1 MLNLQSKPNSMRVRT
16 YLLSAICLVILANII
31 PQNATAQ
38 NLKEFEEKVTEFTL
52 DNGLHFIIIERHDAP
67 VVSFYTQVNVGGI
80 DEPVGNT
87 GIAHIF
93 EHLAF
98 KGDHYVGTTD
108 WEAEKKVIDKMDEVY
123 KAWLYESYAPKPDTT
138 FMAEKWDEFQK
149 LQEEAK
155 TYVVNNEFS
164 EIVAGNG
171 GTGMNASTRWDFTD
185 YFYSLPSNKVE
196 LWFSLEAGR
205 FMQPTY
211 REFYVEKEVVREE
224 RRMRTDSNPI
234 GRLLEEFMA
243 TAYAAHPY
251 GRPIVGWSS
260 DITASTIEDAHN
272 FYEKYY
278 VPSNIT
284 FGIAGDVD
292 PKEMKKF
299 AEAYF
304 GNMKGKGE
312 IAPPVTTIEPEQ
324 RGERRVVLEGNSQPV
339 IIMGYHTVSG
349 THPDYEPLVLLGRVL
364 SSGRTSILYKK
375 LVEEE
380 QSVLQLENA
389 EGIPGTR
396 YPGLFLSLFIPN
408 AGTDL
413 DSLEQSIYAEFD
425 AVKEGT
431 ITHEQLERVRTNLR
445 ASIIRSLGNNSGLAT
460 YFVNTHVQQGSWK
473 DVFNQLD
480 RYDAVTLEDLQRV
493 ASTYLIKK
501 NRTVGLTIKT
511 DS

>member
-1 MLNLQSKPNSMRVRT
+1 MRVRFKLYT
-16 YLLSAICLVILANII
+16 VLCLLFLINLSSRPLS
-31 PQNATAQ
+31 AQ
-38 NLKEFEEKVTEFTL
+38 NLEEFKEKVTEFTL

-67 VVSFYTQVNVGGI
+67 VASFYTQINVGGI

-108 WEAEKKVIDKMDEVY
+108 WEAEKKVIDQMDEVY
-123 KAWLYESYAPKPDTT
+123 KAWLYESYKPSPDTVL
-138 FMAEKWDEFQK
+138 MDEKWVEFQQ

-164 EIVAGNG
+164 QIVQRNG

-185 YFYSLPSNKVE
+185 YFYSLPSNKAE

-205 FMQPTY
+205 FLQPTY

-224 RRMRTDSNPI
+224 RRMRTDSNPF
-234 GRLLEEFMA
+234 GRLVEEFLA

-251 GRPIVGWSS
+251 GRPIVGWNS
-260 DITASTIEDAHN
+260 DITASTIEDAHD
-272 FYEKYY
+272 FYETYY

-292 PKEMKKF
+292 PKRMKRL
-299 AEAYF
+299 AEEYF
-304 GNMKGKGE
+304 GSMPGKGKV
-312 IAPPVTTIEPEQ
+312 APPVTTIEPEQ
-324 RGERRVVLEGNSQPV
+324 RGEKRVVIEGNSQPLMM
-339 IIMGYHTVSG
+339 IGYHTVSAN
-349 THPDYEPLVLLGRVL
+349 HPDYEPLIILGRIL

-380 QSVLQLENA
+380 QSLLQVQNF

-408 AGTDL
+408 TGADL
-413 DSLEQSIYAEFD
+413 DSLESAVYEEFN
-425 AVKEGT
+425 AVKEGSVNQ
-431 ITHEQLERVRTNLR
+431 EQLDRVKTNLR
-445 ASIIRSLGNNSGLAT
+445 ANIIRGLANNT
-460 YFVNTHVQQGSWK
+460 GLASSFVQTHVERGSWD
-473 DVFNQLD
+473 DVFHQLE
-480 RYDAVTLEDLQRV
+480 RYEAVTLKDIQRV
-493 ASTYLIKK
+493 AGKYLTKK
-501 NRTVGLTIKT
+501 NRTVGLTVKV

>member
-1 MLNLQSKPNSMRVRT
+1 MRVYT
-16 YLLSAICLVILANII
+16 SFLSVFCFLILMNLVSQIAV
-31 PQNATAQ
+31 AQ
-38 NLKEFEEKVTEFTL
+38 NLEEFEKKVTEFTL

-67 VVSFYTQVNVGGI
+67 VASFYTQVNVGGI

-98 KGDHYVGTTD
+98 KGDYYVGTTN
-108 WEAEKKVIDKMDEVY
+108 WEEEKKVIDKMDEVY
-123 KAWLYESYAPKPDTT
+123 KAWLYESYATNPDTS
-138 FMAEKWDEFQK
+138 FMAEKWTEFQA

-155 TYVVNNEFS
+155 TYVKNNEFS
-164 EIVAGNG
+164 DIVQRNG

-185 YFYSLPSNKVE
+185 YFYSLPSNKAE

-205 FMQPTY
+205 FKQPTY

-234 GRLLEEFMA
+234 GRLIEEFLA

-251 GRPIVGWSS
+251 GRPIVGWNS
-260 DITASTIEDAHN
+260 DITASTIEDAHE
-272 FYEKYY
+272 FYEEYY

-292 PKEMKKF
+292 PKKMKQL
-299 AEAYF
+299 AEEYF
-304 GNMKGKGE
+304 GEMRGKGKV
-312 IAPPVTTIEPEQ
+312 APPVTTIEPEQ
-324 RGERRVVLEGNSQPV
+324 RGERRVVIEGNSQPV
-339 IIMGYHTVSG
+339 IVMGYHTVSA
-349 THPDYEPLVLLGRVL
+349 THPDYEPLILLGRIL

-375 LVEEE
+375 LVVED

-408 AGTDL
+408 AGVDL
-413 DSLEQSIYAEFD
+413 DSLEYSIYNEFD
-425 AVKEGT
+425 SVKEGS
-431 ITHEQLERVRTNLR
+431 ITQEQLERVKTNLR
-445 ASIIRSLGNNSGLAT
+445 AGIIRSLANNTGLAS
-460 YFVNTHVQQGSWK
+460 YFVNTHVEQGTWK

-480 RYDAVTLEDLQRV
+480 RYEAVTLDDLQRV
-493 ASTYLIKK
+493 ANTYLTKK